1 MLKDKRAYFCKG
13 GFKAIAIGA
22 VFIEL
27 DLYISTIIKWP
38 ESLDSVLLCIAV
50 SMYDA
55 S

>member
-27 DLYISTIIKWP
+27 DLKHKT
-38 ESLDSVLLCIAV
+38 
-50 SMYDA
+50 
-55 S
+55 